1 MDDITDDFRLS
12 FLAGTRNLM
21 LDLHCALADIV
32 PSLRLDP
39 WSWPGMTAS
48 GHLLC
53 FVGDGVNK
61 MMVLWV
67 HDFSTSGLL
76 PVRLDY

>member
-39 WSWPGMTAS
+39 WSWPGMTVSESLVAFS
-48 GHLLC
+48 GCLLV
-53 FVGDGVNK
+53 FRHKNIRTKG
-61 MMVLWV
+61 
-67 HDFSTSGLL
+67 FI
-76 PVRLDY
+76 